1 MPFSIRYAFL
11 LSAFFTASQ
20 MALAVQ
26 PGNQV
31 TPSYPAINTTNTIER
46 GGVVSNVDLKNK
58 TIVIDQVSYLAN
70 VGPIKIHL
78 LSAQTSENISDLKS
92 GMQIRFTSSVNKSR
106 QETIR
111 EIWITS
117 PVGVKPRQ

>member
-1 MPFSIRYAFL
+1 MPHSIRYAFL
-11 LSAFFTASQ
+11 LSAFFMASP
-20 MALAVQ
+20 MALAIQ
-26 PGNQV
+26 PGNQLI
-31 TPSYPAINTTNTIER
+31 PSHPAINTKNTIER
-46 GGVVSNVDLKNK
+46 GGVVNNIDLHNK
-58 TIVIDQVSYLAN
+58 TIVIDQISYLTN
-70 VGPIKIHL
+70 VSPIKIHL

-92 GMQIRFTSSVNKSR
+92 GMQIRFTSSVDKSR